1 MNLLP
6 EIPKERYNDTQW
18 VLDWLKENPIIG
30 HADTSP
36 IEYFHCFWRGPISD
50 LHLMSLHSLDK
61 FHPNSKIIFWTT
73 NIIDIEKCEVWI
85 KIKNLLK
92 ERIELKVLLE
102 IDFNES
108 GASSLY
114 STYKSATTNMPGKSK
129 DNEGLAYISDIV
141 RFIVLYLYGG
151 VWFDMD
157 VLFLRN
163 LDSIKLKRFV
173 SQWGTD
179 ECGNA
184 AILKLEK
191 GHNLNTKIILSF
203 EKPFHPL
210 TSLKE
215 NNDLDLTILPST
227 LFDILWRPKSQ
238 IPNLQ
243 FNDLDDF
250 FKLEKFDLPKE
261 IYSYHW
267 HNRWTYPTPPFFKTN
282 A

>member
-102 IDFNES
+102 INFNES

-129 DNEGLAYISDIV
+129 DNESLAYISDIV

-163 LDSIKLKRFV
+163 LDSIKLTRFV
-173 SQWGTD
+173 SQWGLD
-179 ECGNA
+179 MWGNA

-191 GHNLNTKIILSF
+191 NHDLINNIIDNFSR
-203 EKPFHPL
+203 PFYPC
-210 TSLKE
+210 TSLQLD
-215 NNDLDLTILPST
+215 NNLDLTMLPST
-227 LFDILWRPKSQ
+227 FFDILWQ
-238 IPNLQ
+238 YNIPDHIQ
-243 FNDLDDF
+243 FKTFDDF
-250 FKLEKFDLPKE
+250 FNIDDLNLPKE
-261 IYSYHW
+261 IYTYHW
-267 HNRWTYPTPPFFKTN
+267 HNRWTSDVPPFFKKLN
-282 A
+282 L